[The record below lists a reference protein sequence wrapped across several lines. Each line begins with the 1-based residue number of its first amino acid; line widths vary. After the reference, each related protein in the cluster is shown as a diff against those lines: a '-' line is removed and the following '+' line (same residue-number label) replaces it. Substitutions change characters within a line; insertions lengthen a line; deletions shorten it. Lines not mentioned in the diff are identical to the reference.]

1 MRKRGVTHHVSPTL
15 HIDYHLTTPFALH
28 ARFEVHGFTALLGR
42 SGAGKTSL
50 LKALAGLI
58 PATGTPYENL
68 PARSR
73 PIGYLPQASLLFPH
87 LTVLENAA
95 FALTGPDR
103 RHIAQTL
110 LDDLGIGH
118 LGPRNATQISGGEAQ
133 RAALARAM
141 ARHPELL
148 LLDEP
153 ASALDATTRDE
164 TMAALITAITSTCIP
179 TLAATHDP
187 AIAAM
192 ADRIVLLHDHKIIQQ
207 GPAREVFNN
216 PASAAGAKL
225 LGYQNIWHE
234 HGLTYAIRSE
244 DIQITPTGR
253 PATITA
259 IRQLARHQH
268 LTCATPHP
276 LTILAPIGT
285 SFTPGDAIHMHFP
298 PNSLKTLPD

>member
-1 MRKRGVTHHVSPTL
+1 
-15 HIDYHLTTPFALH
+15 
-28 ARFEVHGFTALLGR
+28 LLGR

-58 PATGTPYENL
+58 PATGTPYTQL
-68 PARSR
+68 PAKSR
-73 PIGYLPQASLLFPH
+73 PIGYLPQSALLFPH

-103 RHIAQTL
+103 LTIAQSL

-118 LGPRNATQISGGEAQ
+118 LSSMGSEKISGGEAQ
-133 RAALARAM
+133 RAALARAL
-141 ARHPELL
+141 ARRPELL

-164 TMAALITAITSTCIP
+164 TMATLITAITTAQIP
-179 TLAATHDP
+179 ALAATHDP

-192 ADRIVLLHDHKIIQQ
+192 ANRIVLLAGQTIIQQ
-207 GPAREVFNN
+207 GPAREVFAN
-216 PASAAGAKL
+216 PASAAAAQL
-225 LGYQNIWHE
+225 LGYQNIWTENGVTH
-234 HGLTYAIRSE
+234 AIRAE

-259 IRQLARHQH
+259 IRLAARHQH
-268 LTCATPHP
+268 LTCAAPHP
-276 LTILAPIGT
+276 LTILAPIT
-285 SFTPGDAIHMHFP
+285 PAFAPGDTIHLHFP
-298 PNSLKTLPD
+298 PDHLKTLQS